1 MARHRNQER
10 EKNLVRLDS
19 EIARQTGTIE
29 KLQTE
34 GHSCPDAQRQLDEL
48 KDAVA
53 LLR

>member
-1 MARHRNQER
+1 MAKQQNQER
-10 EKNLVRLDS
+10 ERNMVRLDS

-34 GHSCPDAQRQLDEL
+34 GHSCPDAQRQLNEL